1 MVDGYTQI
9 PIQTAPIIANLIGG
23 IMVSELLSG
32 QIKDFSIGICC
43 FSAKHTILKSN
54 IKDWLARNQNNV
66 SKWSD
71 MSTPWTVVSVNLAL

>member
-32 QIKDFSIGICC
+32 QIKDFNIGICY

-54 IKDWLARNQNNV
+54 IKD
-66 SKWSD
+66 
-71 MSTPWTVVSVNLAL
+71 